1 MKSDHSK
8 SASSLDSK
16 NLRDVVKKIVTIS
29 SRLRNLINFEFKPQ
43 AREFF
48 MSNRFFFGEE
58 DSDEEDEESGDFVN
72 KLESDIEYYQ
82 DLLKSL

>member
-1 MKSDHSK
+1 
-8 SASSLDSK
+8 
-16 NLRDVVKKIVTIS
+16 
-29 SRLRNLINFEFKPQ
+29 
-43 AREFF
+43 

-58 DSDEEDEESGDFVN
+58 DSDEEEEESGDFVN